1 MKYDKYQLE
10 SDKKLLIFEFTSV
23 GPKGRIKKIV
33 QYSETNLKDYFN
45 LGFGDKDEKTGEIN
59 DLVITNN
66 GDSQQVLATVAS
78 TVYAFTDK
86 HPDAWIYARGS
97 NNARTRLYRI
107 GITNNLL
114 EIKKDF
120 EVFGLKDDQ
129 WHTFRKSTDYK
140 AFLIKRKKS

>member
-1 MKYDKYQLE
+1 MKHEKYQLE

-78 TVYAFTDK
+78 TVYAFTEK
-86 HPDAWIYARGS
+86 HPGAWIYASGS
-97 NNARTRLYRI
+97 NSARTRLYRI

-114 EIKKDF
+114 DIKKDF

-129 WHTFRKSTDYK
+129 WHSFRKGSDYK
-140 AFLIKRKKS
+140 AFLIKRKNS

>member
-1 MKYDKYQLE
+1 MKYEKYQLE
-10 SDKKLLIFEFTSV
+10 SDRKLLLFEFISV

-33 QYSETNLKDYFN
+33 QYSETNLKGFYN

-86 HPDAWIYARGS
+86 RPDTWIYARGS

-107 GITNNLL
+107 GINNNLL

-120 EVFGLKDDQ
+120 EVFGLKDDN
-129 WHTFRKSTDYK
+129 WHEFRKDTEYN

>member
-10 SDKKLLIFEFTSV
+10 SDRKLLLFEFVSV
-23 GPKGRIKKIV
+23 GPKGRIKKII
-33 QYSETNLKDYFN
+33 QYTETNLKDYYN
-45 LGFGDKDEKTGEIN
+45 LGFGDKNEKTGEI
-59 DLVITNN
+59 DDTIITNN
-66 GDSQQVLATVAS
+66 GDSQEVLATVAS

-86 HPDAWIYARGS
+86 HPDVWIYARGS

-129 WHTFRKSTDYK
+129 WHQFRKETEYK
-140 AFLIKRKKS
+140 AFLIKRKK

>member
-10 SDKKLLIFEFTSV
+10 SDRKLLLFEFVSV
-23 GPKGRIKKIV
+23 GPKGRIKKII
-33 QYSETNLKDYFN
+33 QYTETNLKDYYN
-45 LGFGDKDEKTGEIN
+45 LAFGDKSEETGAI
-59 DLVITNN
+59 DDSVVTNN

-78 TVYAFTDK
+78 TVYAFTEK
-86 HPDAWIYARGS
+86 HPNAWIYARGS
-97 NNARTRLYRI
+97 NNVRTRLYRI

-129 WHTFRKSTDYK
+129 WHEFRKETEYK
-140 AFLIKRKKS
+140 AFLIKRKK

>member
-1 MKYDKYQLE
+1 MKYEKYQLE
-10 SDKKLLIFEFTSV
+10 SDRKLLLFEFVSV
-23 GPKGRIKKIV
+23 GPKGRIKKRV
-33 QYSETNLKDYFN
+33 QYAETNLKDYYN

-59 DLVITNN
+59 DIVITNN

-97 NNARTRLYRI
+97 NSARTRLYRI

-120 EVFGLKDDQ
+120 NVYGLKDDL
-129 WHTFRKSTDYK
+129 WHEFKKGIEYK
-140 AFLIKRKKS
+140 AFLIKRKK